1 MPNNGARAPWSR
13 PAGRNAPGDRARPR
27 AMPWPSLAAEARAV
41 RERIVARIRRDK
53 DGSWLVTFP
62 DIRGA
67 HTYGRSLNQLR
78 RRIPEL
84 LRLWDRDPTQFD
96 VVEVLD
102 LPNNLR
108 QAISVATKQ
117 RLELEQQSQAVQRD
131 MERTIRL
138 LQSQLRLGVRD
149 SGELLGISPQYAHK
163 LRHRTAAGRTSSVR
177 KSVSNRLPR

>member
-1 MPNNGARAPWSR
+1 MPNDGARAVVKTCR
-13 PAGRNAPGDRARPR
+13 PERSGRSSATSSHALAVVGCRGE
-27 AMPWPSLAAEARAV
+27 AMK
-41 RERIVARIRRDK
+41 ERIVARIRRDK

-84 LRLWDRDPTQFD
+84 LRLWDRDPVHVD
-96 VVEVLD
+96 LVEVLD
-102 LPNNLR
+102 LPNNIR

-117 RLELEQQSQAVQRD
+117 RLELEQRSQAVQRD
-131 MERTIRL
+131 MERTIRR
-138 LQSQLRLGVRD
+138 LQSQLKLGVRD

-163 LRHRTAAGRTSSVR
+163 LRHRKDASRSAKVR
-177 KSVSNRLPR
+177 KAASTRLPR